1 MSFSCVL
8 GYLITITQHLLF
20 GQFQKVNSAKFVCRI
35 VHRSSS
41 EGREDGFRGPS
52 GRASGDYML
61 W

>member
-1 MSFSCVL
+1 LTKSAFSW
-8 GYLITITQHLLF
+8 
-20 GQFQKVNSAKFVCRI
+20 KFVCRI

-61 W
+61 WWCIKIRNGE